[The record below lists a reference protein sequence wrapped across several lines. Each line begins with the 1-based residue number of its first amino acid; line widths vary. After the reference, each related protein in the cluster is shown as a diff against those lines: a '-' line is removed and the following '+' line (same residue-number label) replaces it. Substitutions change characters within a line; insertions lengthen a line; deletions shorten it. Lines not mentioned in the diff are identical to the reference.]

1 MGSCQGPPCSDAAVQ
16 RIACDPGIDRLG
28 SAHNRRP
35 AAASMILTCSACDTR
50 YLIDPVTLG
59 SEGRSVRCAHCGHSW
74 HQMPPSDSPRRV
86 DLLAPPDPAQAEQR
100 IDLPAPV
107 RPPASSGNYLPWTIL
122 LALLVS
128 FVVVAHF
135 ARDSIVD
142 AWPPAAKLYAMIGV
156 RVEPL
161 GAGLEIRGIVTDRRI
176 AGGEQELTVRG
187 EIHNGSSEERTIPRL
202 RAVLKDASERAL
214 SSWTFPATVT
224 RLLPGE
230 STTFTTAVRD
240 PDRRA
245 AGLSITFTKG
255 N

>member
-1 MGSCQGPPCSDAAVQ
+1 M
-16 RIACDPGIDRLG
+16 
-28 SAHNRRP
+28 
-35 AAASMILTCSACDTR
+35 
-50 YLIDPVTLG
+50 
-59 SEGRSVRCAHCGHSW
+59 
-74 HQMPPSDSPRRV
+74 
-86 DLLAPPDPAQAEQR
+86 
-100 IDLPAPV
+100 
-107 RPPASSGNYLPWTIL
+107 
-122 LALLVS
+122 
-128 FVVVAHF
+128 VVAHF

>member
-1 MGSCQGPPCSDAAVQ
+1 MPAV
-16 RIACDPGIDRLG
+16 
-28 SAHNRRP
+28 
-35 AAASMILTCSACDTR
+35 
-50 YLIDPVTLG
+50 
-59 SEGRSVRCAHCGHSW
+59 RSN
-74 HQMPPSDSPRRV
+74 
-86 DLLAPPDPAQAEQR
+86 
-100 IDLPAPV
+100 LPALIPPPP
-107 RPPASSGNYLPWTIL
+107 RPTNYVPWTIL
-122 LALLVS
+122 LAAIVGLI
-128 FVVVAHF
+128 VVGQL
-135 ARDSIVD
+135 ARDRIVD
-142 AWPPAAKLYAMIGV
+142 AWPPAAKVYAMLGV